1 MGAGR
6 PQKAYLAVHAVL
18 ILANVFGMLLGSIM
32 FLLRRTWG
40 YLFSNKEE
48 VVKYVASMMPLLA
61 TSALL
66 DAIQCALSGSS
77 PYQSNHLCY

>member
-1 MGAGR
+1 M
-6 PQKAYLAVHAVL
+6 L
-18 ILANVFGMLLGSIM
+18 ILANVFGLLLGSII
-32 FLLRRTWG
+32 FLLRRNWG

-66 DAIQCALSGSS
+66 DAILCALSGSS
-77 PYQSNHLCY
+77 PRTNQTIGVIESNR